1 MHSVMRTEFRKS
13 LWNWRSDLPERVWIE
28 EGGLFEQEA
37 DHHLQT
43 AAMSWSVLAV
53 NNVIELA
60 EVHIGQ
66 ILVEFFFPGLWFMD
80 RAAGEIY
87 QIA

>member
-1 MHSVMRTEFRKS
+1 MCSVMRTGFEKKS
-13 LWNWRSDLPERVWIE
+13 LWNWRRDLPERVWIE

-53 NNVIELA
+53 NNVIELDD
-60 EVHIGQ
+60 VHIG
-66 ILVEFFFPGLWFMD
+66 
-80 RAAGEIY
+80 
-87 QIA
+87 